1 MLHSPGQPTLQQVRV
16 LAHKVLARCREF
28 HAGGRLGVPRTV
40 QGLLRWHLILLD
52 ELVASQAFEKLLLT
66 GEYLAAGARASYS
79 CWSHTF

>member
-1 MLHSPGQPTLQQVRV
+1 MLEEG
-16 LAHKVLARCREF
+16 
-28 HAGGRLGVPRTV
+28 LGFQGLW